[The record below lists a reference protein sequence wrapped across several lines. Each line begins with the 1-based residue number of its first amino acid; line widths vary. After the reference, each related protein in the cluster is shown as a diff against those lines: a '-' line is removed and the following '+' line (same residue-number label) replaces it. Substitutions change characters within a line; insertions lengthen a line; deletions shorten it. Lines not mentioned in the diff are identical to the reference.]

1 LPFSSLVRF
10 EDISPGEGS
19 MGKERYPLSLKDRL
33 FQGVMKDCW
42 PGIPPEC
49 LLVLD
54 GLGIK

>member
-1 LPFSSLVRF
+1 
-10 EDISPGEGS
+10 